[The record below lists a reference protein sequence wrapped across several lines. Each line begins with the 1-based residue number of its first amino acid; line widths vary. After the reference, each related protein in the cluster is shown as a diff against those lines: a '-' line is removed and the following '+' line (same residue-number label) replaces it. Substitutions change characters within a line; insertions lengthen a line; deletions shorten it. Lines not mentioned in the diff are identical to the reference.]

1 MIVGSGTAIGVAAT
15 GDDGPGLRVAA
26 ARVGSVDQT
35 VEASG
40 TVTSSLKLTPSFPTS
55 GTVESV
61 KVRVG
66 DTVRKGQVLAQLD
79 TSALQAEVDSA
90 NSILASARQKLE
102 ADKTGQ
108 TSSNSNATTAA
119 YLTANHADSST
130 SITSL
135 IRQVEAAQDAVIDGQ
150 KQVDAGQTAID
161 AAQEK
166 VDADIR
172 QNARLRD
179 AQQQAC
185 ASDSSSSPSPS
196 SSSSSSSQSGSGC
209 ADAMA
214 AYQAWAD
221 TLSAAMATLDE
232 KISSQDDNLKDL
244 ASAIATLD
252 KLVDQLQSAATSSG
266 SSGGGSNSSN
276 RPSTPST
283 SVPSRPSSA
292 PSRPSSAPSRPSDH
306 TSNQPNG
313 RSSAGSGGT
322 SPSSQPSSPNSGNQS
337 ASAAQ
342 LAADQKAID
351 AAEAD
356 LKVAQQNLAAAT
368 LKSPASGKVAEV
380 GLVAGHSSS
389 GKSITI
395 VGTGI
400 PGVQATVPLGQV
412 DQVKVGQSVT
422 VAVDGVATKL
432 HGTVT
437 SIGMLNASSSG
448 ANPTYQVTV
457 QLDAASRQ
465 LYDGSGADLVI
476 STGSARNVLT
486 VPNSAIHSTRG
497 GGHTVTVLDGGKTS
511 TVRVT
516 LGASGRDVTEVKSG
530 LKAGQKVVL
539 ADPSEPLPSSATSNS
554 GNGKFPGGGGF
565 GGGPVN
571 LGGN

>member
-15 GDDGPGLRVAA
+15 SDDGPGLRVAA
-26 ARVGSVDQT
+26 ARIGSVDQT

-40 TVTSSLKLTPSFPTS
+40 TVTSSMKLTPWFPTS

-79 TSALQAEVDSA
+79 TSVLRAEVDSA

-108 TSSNSNATTAA
+108 TSSSSNATTAA
-119 YLTANHADSST
+119 YLTANHADSSS

-135 IRQVEAAQDAVIDGQ
+135 IRRVEAAQDAVIDGQ
-150 KQVDAGQTAID
+150 KQVDAAQTAIE

-179 AQQQAC
+179 AQQRAC

-209 ADAMA
+209 AVAMA

-232 KISSQDDNLKDL
+232 KISTQDDNLNDL
-244 ASAIATLD
+244 AGAITTLD
-252 KLVDQLQSAATSSG
+252 KLVDQLQSAATGSG
-266 SSGGGSNSSN
+266 SSGGGSSSSN

-283 SVPSRPSSA
+283 SAPSRPSSA

-351 AAEAD
+351 AAEAG

-368 LKSPASGKVAEV
+368 LRSPASGKVAAV
-380 GLVAGHSSS
+380 DLVAGQSSS

-400 PGVQATVPLGQV
+400 PGVDATVPLGQV

-465 LYDGSGADLVI
+465 LYDGSGADIVI

-511 TVRVT
+511 TVRVI
-516 LGASGRDVTEVKSG
+516 LGASGRNVTEVKSG

-571 LGGN
+571 LGGK

>member
-15 GDDGPGLRVAA
+15 SDDGPGLRVAA
-26 ARVGSVDQT
+26 ARIGSVDQT

-40 TVTSSLKLTPSFPTS
+40 TVTSSMKLTPWFPTS

-79 TSALQAEVDSA
+79 TSALRAEVDSA

-108 TSSNSNATTAA
+108 TSSSSNATTAA
-119 YLTANHADSST
+119 YLTANHADSSS

-135 IRQVEAAQDAVIDGQ
+135 IRRVEAAQDAVIDGQ
-150 KQVDAGQTAID
+150 KQVDAAQTAIE

-179 AQQQAC
+179 AQQRAC

-209 ADAMA
+209 AVAMA

-232 KISSQDDNLKDL
+232 KISTQDDNLNDL
-244 ASAIATLD
+244 AGAITTLD
-252 KLVDQLQSAATSSG
+252 KLVDQLQSAATGSG
-266 SSGGGSNSSN
+266 SSGGGSSSSN

-283 SVPSRPSSA
+283 SAPSRPSSA

-351 AAEAD
+351 AAEAG

-368 LKSPASGKVAEV
+368 LRSPASGKVAAV
-380 GLVAGHSSS
+380 DLVAGQSSS

-400 PGVQATVPLGQV
+400 PGVDATVPLGQV

-465 LYDGSGADLVI
+465 LYDGSGADIVI

-511 TVRVT
+511 TVRVI
-516 LGASGRDVTEVKSG
+516 LGASGRNVTEVKSG

-571 LGGN
+571 LGGK

>member
-1 MIVGSGTAIGVAAT
+1 
-15 GDDGPGLRVAA
+15 
-26 ARVGSVDQT
+26 
-35 VEASG
+35 
-40 TVTSSLKLTPSFPTS
+40 
-55 GTVESV
+55 
-61 KVRVG
+61 
-66 DTVRKGQVLAQLD
+66 
-79 TSALQAEVDSA
+79 
-90 NSILASARQKLE
+90 
-102 ADKTGQ
+102 
-108 TSSNSNATTAA
+108 
-119 YLTANHADSST
+119 
-130 SITSL
+130 
-135 IRQVEAAQDAVIDGQ
+135 
-150 KQVDAGQTAID
+150 
-161 AAQEK
+161 
-166 VDADIR
+166 
-172 QNARLRD
+172 
-179 AQQQAC
+179 
-185 ASDSSSSPSPS
+185 
-196 SSSSSSSQSGSGC
+196 
-209 ADAMA
+209 MA

-266 SSGGGSNSSN
+266 SSGGGSNSGN
-276 RPSTPST
+276 RPSTPSI
-283 SVPSRPSSA
+283 SAPSRPSSA

-306 TSNQPNG
+306 NSNQPNG
-313 RSSAGSGGT
+313 STPSERSGGT
-322 SPSSQPSSPNSGNQS
+322 SPSSQPSSPNGGNQS

-380 GLVAGHSSS
+380 GLVAGQSSS

-437 SIGMLNASSSG
+437 SIGTLNASSSG

-465 LYDGSGADLVI
+465 LYDGSGADIVI

-511 TVRVT
+511 TVRVI
-516 LGASGRDVTEVKSG
+516 LGASGRNVTEVKSG

-571 LGGN
+571 LGGK

>member
-15 GDDGPGLRVAA
+15 GDDGPSLRVAA
-26 ARVGSVDQT
+26 ARIGSVDQT

-108 TSSNSNATTAA
+108 ASSNSNATTAA
-119 YLTANHADSST
+119 YLTANHADSSA

-150 KQVDAGQTAID
+150 KQVDAAQTAIE
-161 AAQEK
+161 AAQDK
-166 VDADIR
+166 VDADMR
-172 QNARLRD
+172 QNIRLRD

-185 ASDSSSSPSPS
+185 ASDSSSGPSPSS

-232 KISSQDDNLKDL
+232 KISSQDDNLNDL
-244 ASAIATLD
+244 AGAITTLD
-252 KLVDQLQSAATSSG
+252 KLVDQLQSAATGSG
-266 SSGGGSNSSN
+266 SSGGGSSSN

-283 SVPSRPSSA
+283 SAPSRPSSA

-351 AAEAD
+351 AAEAG

-368 LKSPASGKVAEV
+368 LRSPASGKVAAV
-380 GLVAGHSSS
+380 DLVAGQSSS

-395 VGTGI
+395 VGTGT
-400 PGVQATVPLGQV
+400 PGVDATVPLGQV
-412 DQVKVGQSVT
+412 DQVKIGQSVT

-465 LYDGSGADLVI
+465 LYDGSGADIVI

-554 GNGKFPGGGGF
+554 GNGEFPGGGGF

-571 LGGN
+571 LGGK